1 MKKSN
6 KILDSFRE
14 ILFEMSDGERQIEII
29 RQLLCEQVHF
39 EPYAA
44 FRRLDRT
51 RKNFLDSL
59 DIFNFL
65 AYNDMDIPS
74 NICSLFIKRYDKD
87 EDNKLNYTE

>member
-1 MKKSN
+1 MQKSN
-6 KILDSFRE
+6 KVFDSFRD
-14 ILFEMSDGERQIEII
+14 ILFELSDGERQIEII
-29 RQLLCEQVHF
+29 RQLLCEQRHF

-51 RKNFLDSL
+51 RKNSL
-59 DIFNFL
+59 DCQDISNFL
-65 AYNDMDIPS
+65 AYNDMDVPA